1 MLLILDFTKNLSMAI
16 AGKNIFIKKEIKTK
30 KNISE
35 ILIFE
40 INKFLSRSNIK
51 TNHLKKICIIT
62 GPGSFTGVRSSITF
76 AKIFKL
82 TRNIDILG
90 ISKFEILNY
99 LANQNDLKKRKQFFL
114 HFKNKQ
120 FFYQLFNHNKP
131 LNKPLLISL
140 DRGNI
145 EFDENTSYISDSREF
160 DCYFEDCFSKKIK
173 ENLYYIDYNL
183 NIVFQMIRR
192 NIVNKKKIIPLY
204 ISNYY

>member
-1 MLLILDFTKNLSMAI
+1 M
-16 AGKNIFIKKEIKTK
+16 
-30 KNISE
+30 
-35 ILIFE
+35 
-40 INKFLSRSNIK
+40 
-51 TNHLKKICIIT
+51 
-62 GPGSFTGVRSSITF
+62 
-76 AKIFKL
+76 
-82 TRNIDILG
+82 
-90 ISKFEILNY
+90 
-99 LANQNDLKKRKQFFL
+99 
-114 HFKNKQ
+114 
-120 FFYQLFNHNKP
+120 
-131 LNKPLLISL
+131 LISL